1 MKRKKY
7 VKQLMGLGVPRNRA
21 NLMAYCC
28 QRTGQSYADDYRRR
42 SPWLRVSQEAHKAAV
57 SMRMVDGYFC
67 SGLARAAA
75 AVEKLRAAL
84 VVHHVRPITPD
95 NLEGGDILVVTRQE
109 HEALHGYSAKIC
121 LTDELETAGGGQ
133 E

>member
-1 MKRKKY
+1 MTRKKF
-7 VKQLMGLGVPRNRA
+7 VKQLMGLGLSRNRA
-21 NLMAYCC
+21 NFHATLCRYK
-28 QRTGQSYADDYRRR
+28 GISYAEHYAAMA
-42 SPWLRVSQEAHKAAV
+42 PYLRLNRATSRASVKFRMAA
-57 SMRMVDGYFC
+57 GYFC

-95 NLEGGDILVVTRQE
+95 NLEGGNILIVTRQE
-109 HEALHGYSAKIC
+109 HEALHGYSAKIY